1 MNKPNPCILCNA
13 SEFRVI
19 YRRNLWKYLLCLNCG
34 LVSLHPKPSPE
45 ELMKNYQNYLPN
57 QPDEITKWE
66 RMMKQVMVRSANLI
80 ECRVRTGKGR
90 LLDVGCGYG
99 FFLKEMKS
107 RHWQVEGIEVSELGR
122 KYAQENWGIHVYS
135 GLLED
140 LTLPDNYF
148 DVTTLLYVIEHVPDP
163 LGLLTEVK
171 RILKP
176 DGLILLRWPH
186 TTPIV
191 RILGPLSRKL
201 DLYHTPYHLY
211 DFSPR
216 VIRRALLRSGFK
228 EVETRIGGYTRP
240 PQRLGQWTSAVFGQ
254 LGEALNSLSR
264 GKILFPGISKTTL
277 AYKEDQVESHD
288 VKS

>member
-1 MNKPNPCILCNA
+1 MHEPNPCILCNA
-13 SEFRVI
+13 SDFRVI
-19 YRRNLWKYLLCLNCG
+19 YQRGLWKYLLCLNCG
-34 LVSLHPKPSPE
+34 LVSLHPKPSTE
-45 ELMKNYQNYLPN
+45 ELMKNYQSYLPD
-57 QPDEITKWE
+57 QPEEITRWE
-66 RMMKQVMVRSANLI
+66 RMMKQVMVKSADFI
-80 ECRVRTGKGR
+80 ESRARTGQGR

-107 RHWQVEGIEVSELGR
+107 RDWRVEGIEVSELGR
-122 KYAQENWGIHVYS
+122 QYAQEKWGIRVYS
-135 GLLED
+135 KPLED

-148 DVTTLLYVIEHVPDP
+148 DVITLLYVIEHISDP

-191 RILGPLSRKL
+191 RILGPLARKL

-216 VIRRALLRSGFK
+216 TINRALLRSGFK
-228 EVETRIGGYTRP
+228 DVKTCIGGYTQP
-240 PQRLGQWTSAVFGQ
+240 PQRLGRWASSVFGQ
-254 LGEALNSLSR
+254 LGEALYFLSR
-264 GKILFPGISKTTL
+264 GQILFPGISKTTI
-277 AYKEDQVESHD
+277 AYKRGKGENHNLNS
-288 VKS
+288 